1 MDVINL
7 IDELDEIVYVS
18 SLDTY
23 ELLYINE
30 IGKKALRINDISNM
44 KCYEAIQGRDSPCE
58 FCTNS
63 ILKEDGYYVWE
74 NTNTLINRHFILKD
88 KLIKW
93 EGKLARIEIALD
105 ITEKE
110 NISKSISEKLEIKE
124 LLVGCIKHLITESSF
139 SDAVDLVLSSI
150 GKFHKADRAYVFE
163 VSEDRKKVINTYE
176 WCNEGVDEQKQLL
189 TNLDIKE
196 LKNWFLLFK
205 QKGFIIIDDVEDIK
219 EEHPMEYEIL
229 KPQKIKSLMASSLKE
244 DDKIIGFIG
253 VDNPRKAVGDTS
265 LLTSLSYFL
274 LTEMKKRK
282 VAHII

>member
-229 KPQKIKSLMASSLKE
+229 KPQ
-244 DDKIIGFIG
+244 
-253 VDNPRKAVGDTS
+253 
-265 LLTSLSYFL
+265 SYNF
-274 LTEMKKRK
+274 
-282 VAHII
+282 V

>member
-196 LKNWFLLFK
+196 LKKLV
-205 QKGFIIIDDVEDIK
+205 FII
-219 EEHPMEYEIL
+219 
-229 KPQKIKSLMASSLKE
+229 
-244 DDKIIGFIG
+244 
-253 VDNPRKAVGDTS
+253 
-265 LLTSLSYFL
+265 
-274 LTEMKKRK
+274 
-282 VAHII
+282 

>member
-150 GKFHKADRAYVFE
+150 GKFHKADRAYCF
-163 VSEDRKKVINTYE
+163 
-176 WCNEGVDEQKQLL
+176 
-189 TNLDIKE
+189 
-196 LKNWFLLFK
+196 
-205 QKGFIIIDDVEDIK
+205 
-219 EEHPMEYEIL
+219 
-229 KPQKIKSLMASSLKE
+229 
-244 DDKIIGFIG
+244 
-253 VDNPRKAVGDTS
+253 
-265 LLTSLSYFL
+265 
-274 LTEMKKRK
+274 
-282 VAHII
+282 

>member
-163 VSEDRKKVINTYE
+163 VSEDRKKIINTYE

-196 LKNWFLLFK
+196 LK
-205 QKGFIIIDDVEDIK
+205 
-219 EEHPMEYEIL
+219 
-229 KPQKIKSLMASSLKE
+229 
-244 DDKIIGFIG
+244 IGFYY
-253 VDNPRKAVGDTS
+253 
-265 LLTSLSYFL
+265 LS
-274 LTEMKKRK
+274 KKDL
-282 VAHII
+282 